1 MSVERAVL
9 NRIEEVVGVRV
20 SGTRALA
27 GGCIA
32 EVHRL
37 DFLDGQRLVAK
48 VDRGPTP
55 QLDIEGF
62 MLAELARRTNLR
74 VPHVIVSE
82 PGLLLMEFIESDG
95 AVSEAGRV
103 EFADAMAALH
113 RVRAEN
119 YGFGRDTL
127 IGPMTQPNVDATDW
141 ASFFGEYR
149 LKRFSGEA
157 WRSGQLPDEL
167 HRRCLRLG
175 DRLADELEAGEGP
188 VLIHGDCWS
197 GNVLWHGG
205 RLAGV
210 IDPAIYHAER
220 EVELAFMDLMG
231 SFGGAFWGRYE
242 EQFPIQ
248 PGFWERRRWIYQLY
262 PLLVH
267 AHLFGGGYVGA
278 VAEALDAVGA

>member
-9 NRIEEVVGVRV
+9 NQIEEVVGVRA

-37 DFLDGQRLVAK
+37 DFVDGQRLVAK

-55 QLDIEGF
+55 RLDVEGL
-62 MLAELARRTNLR
+62 MLAELARRTSLR

-95 AVSEAGRV
+95 VVSDGGRE

-113 RVRAEN
+113 RVRTEK

-127 IGPMTQPNVDATDW
+127 IGPMTQPNVDSNEW
-141 ASFFGEYR
+141 ASFFAEYR
-149 LKRFSGEA
+149 LRRFSDEA
-157 WRSGQLPDEL
+157 RRSARLPDEL
-167 HRRCLRLG
+167 HRRCLELA
-175 DRLADELEAGEGP
+175 DRLADELEATEGP

-197 GNVLWHGG
+197 GNVLWHSG
-205 RLAGV
+205 RFAGV

-231 SFGGAFWGRYE
+231 SFGSAFWGRYE
-242 EQFPIQ
+242 ELFPIQ
-248 PGFWERRRWIYQLY
+248 PGFWERRRRIYQLY

-267 AHLFGGGYVGA
+267 VHLFGGGYVGA
-278 VAEALDAVGA
+278 VAEALDAAGA